1 MQARPAENA
10 LTSPPHPDD
19 SRWREE
25 LTFKREQLALRRT
38 ELEYERANF
47 ERERPTK
54 ILRVAEQYKAMM
66 QDLDMFGPV
75 EQMALKDAVTNGL
88 SMIGGNSSLNRQLAL
103 TNGTQPPEQAGET
116 LLTVSEWLALHHNR
130 VIPPKDIV
138 GVGKAVAAAYRSELT
153 GDPFGDVEPVRK
165 TQSVGGRITMVNA
178 YSSKPVAPGKR
189 SGQDIVRDVLA
200 AKNLF

>member
-10 LTSPPHPDD
+10 LTSPPQPDD

-38 ELEYERANF
+38 ELEN
-47 ERERPTK
+47 ERPTK

-66 QDLDMFGPV
+66 QDMDMFGPV

-103 TNGTQPPEQAGET
+103 TNGTQPQAEAGET
-116 LLTVSEWLALHHNR
+116 LLTVSEWLSLYHDR

-138 GVGKAVAAAYRSELT
+138 GVGKAVAAAYRQDLT
-153 GDPFGDVEPVRK
+153 GDPFGDVEPVKK
-165 TQSVGGRITMVNA
+165 TQSVGGRLTMVNA